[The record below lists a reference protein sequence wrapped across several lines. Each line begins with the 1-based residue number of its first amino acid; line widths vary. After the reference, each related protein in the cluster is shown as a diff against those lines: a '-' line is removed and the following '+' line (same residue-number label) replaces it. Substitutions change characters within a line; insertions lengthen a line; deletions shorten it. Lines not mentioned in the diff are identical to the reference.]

1 MRWRTLHAVGGLASA
16 VLAGLAGCSNEEP
29 EYEKDEGSYQDSGTP
44 PQGTDQNSGDQ
55 GLAEV
60 VLLMERECALCHSS
74 EPDEY
79 AIENY
84 AMGPA
89 PMLLTAD
96 VFCDVVATDSLVL
109 PGDPDR
115 GLLYARLTNIE
126 SPMPPSGNLGDAD
139 ILLVKTWIDAGAFC
153 ASSPGAQA
161 FRQTC
166 AGCHGNEGEGSSAP
180 RLSQVLPGMSE
191 DDVTSVILEGS
202 GGMAALVME
211 PDLAAEVA
219 TYVWNAW
226 GDGAGGR

>member
-1 MRWRTLHAVGGLASA
+1 MAVRTMNAVVVLVLGASFA
-16 VLAGLAGCSNEEP
+16 FAAGCTSEEP

-44 PQGTDQNSGDQ
+44 PQGTDQKSGDG

-96 VFCDVVATDSLVL
+96 VFCDVVATNDLVL
-109 PGDPDR
+109 PSDPDR
-115 GLLYARLTNIE
+115 GLLYARMTNITK
-126 SPMPPSGNLGDAD
+126 PMPPAGNLGDGD
-139 ILLVKTWIDAGAFC
+139 ILLMKTWIDEGAFC
-153 ASSPGAQA
+153 ASSPGALA

-166 AGCHGNEGEGSSAP
+166 AGCHGNAGRAAA
-180 RLSQVLPGMSE
+180 RPG
-191 DDVTSVILEGS
+191 
-202 GGMAALVME
+202 
-211 PDLAAEVA
+211 
-219 TYVWNAW
+219 
-226 GDGAGGR
+226 

>member
-1 MRWRTLHAVGGLASA
+1 MAWRTLLTLA
-16 VLAGLAGCSNEEP
+16 VLASSSVLASCSNEEP
-29 EYEKDEGSYQDSGTP
+29 AYEKDEGSYRDSGTP

-109 PGDPDR
+109 PRRPR
-115 GLLYARLTNIE
+115 
-126 SPMPPSGNLGDAD
+126 SGPAVCTAD
-139 ILLVKTWIDAGAFC
+139 
-153 ASSPGAQA
+153 Q
-161 FRQTC
+161 
-166 AGCHGNEGEGSSAP
+166 H
-180 RLSQVLPGMSE
+180 
-191 DDVTSVILEGS
+191 
-202 GGMAALVME
+202 
-211 PDLAAEVA
+211 
-219 TYVWNAW
+219 
-226 GDGAGGR
+226 